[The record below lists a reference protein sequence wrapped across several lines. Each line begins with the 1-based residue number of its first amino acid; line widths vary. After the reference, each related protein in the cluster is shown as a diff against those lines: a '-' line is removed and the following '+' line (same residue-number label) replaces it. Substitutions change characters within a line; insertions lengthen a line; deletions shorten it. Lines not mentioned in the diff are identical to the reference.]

1 MTTQSLTPSIAV
13 ADVPVRQDAD
23 GRYCLNDLHKA
34 AGGENKHRPSLW
46 LENKQTIE
54 LVTEVEKAGI
64 PAIQSKQQV
73 GTFVVRELVYA
84 YAMWISASFHLKVIR
99 TFDAVMTGNTASVET
114 LLPSEQQTLMEIVHA
129 KVGDYPKETQG
140 KALAEIWSRIHNKYR
155 IAKYDQL
162 PRTQLAE
169 VILYVTQMELKTK
182 GASPQRLSPREL
194 QALTHLVNEIAD
206 KLHFGG
212 VVRTATWNALHAVAG
227 NVNRDQFEVQHIPA
241 LATEIRRL
249 LGVVEHYRM
258 IAMDTEQRFI
268 RQAFRADGMLEELL
282 AEVRQRLDK
291 AASDAIVG
299 INNRLAAWQERQIQ
313 ELLTRTG
320 TALAANA

>member
-34 AGGENKHRPSLW
+34 AGGEQKHRPKYW
-46 LENKQTIE
+46 LENQQTVE
-54 LVTEVEKAGI
+54 LIAEIAKGGI
-64 PAIQSKQQV
+64 PPLEQNQPVVSIQGGNAP

-212 VVRTATWNALHAVAG
+212 AVRTATCRWTWRSSCRWWRTTR
-227 NVNRDQFEVQHIPA
+227 RDARHP
-241 LATEIRRL
+241 
-249 LGVVEHYRM
+249 
-258 IAMDTEQRFI
+258 
-268 RQAFRADGMLEELL
+268 
-282 AEVRQRLDK
+282 
-291 AASDAIVG
+291 
-299 INNRLAAWQERQIQ
+299 
-313 ELLTRTG
+313 LTRTAACASLRPG
-320 TALAANA
+320 AQNTSNADTAPVRLAVFLYHPFTPWDVPVNVPGVGPIQ